1 MMNIIE
7 KIKAHKKEVLSRKVP
22 DNLQICPK
30 CGGNSRFFK
39 LHDSRFRLFLVIVDC
54 FVKQVEAL
62 LGRWKCPLC
71 HRTSTYYPDFAI
83 PYKRYVKDNILQLS
97 QKYLEG
103 DNSTY
108 ETVVRKEDAAIAYD
122 SADSKKYDSYLAGT
136 TVWWWLHYI
145 GSLKH
150 VVSKAFSL
158 IREKD
163 PSSEIFRQIQPIK
176 AKKYRSNERKKVLQR
191 CARLLN
197 AEAEF
202 RRLFSSSIFPHFAIL
217 STS

>member
-7 KIKAHKKEVLSRKVP
+7 KIKAHEKEVLSGKVP
-22 DNLQICPK
+22 NNLQICPK
-30 CGGNSRFFK
+30 CKGNSRFFK
-39 LHDSRFRLFLVIVDC
+39 LHEGRFRLFLVIVDC
-54 FVKQVEAL
+54 FVKQVESL

-83 PYKRYVKDNILQLS
+83 PYKRYVKDTILQLS
-97 QKYLEG
+97 QKYLEE
-103 DNSTY
+103 DFTY

-122 SADSKKYDSYLAGT
+122 SADSKKYDSYFAST

-145 GSLKH
+145 GSLKNL
-150 VVSKAFSL
+150 VSKAFNL

-163 PSSEIFRQIQPIK
+163 PSSEIFRQILPIK
-176 AKKYRSNERKKVLQR
+176 AKKYRSYKRKKVLQQ
-191 CARLLN
+191 CARLIN

-202 RRLFSSSIFPHFAIL
+202 RRLFSRSIFPHFAIL
-217 STS
+217 ST